1 MKSRNPRSSRS
12 LVADNA
18 THWLAAAAANSQ
30 SPEAQIQNLKPL
42 TTEDIQLINNED
54 KRVEEEEG
62 FSVVN

>member
-1 MKSRNPRSSRS
+1 MKFRILALLP
-12 LVADNA
+12 LVAL
-18 THWLAAAAANSQ
+18 TLTLTGCGSSKLE

-42 TTEDIQLINNED
+42 TSEDIQLINNED